1 MKKSISFTVLLGVI
15 VSFLVLILFN
25 MVWRQVN
32 GVPDPDPDLM
42 NQKEV
47 LKAACRSKMQPNVKK
62 DIFSFEDLNH
72 FSLGKMYF

>member
-32 GVPDPDPDLM
+32 GVPDPDLM

-47 LKAACRSKMQPNVKK
+47 HKAACRSKRQPNVKK
-62 DIFSFEDLNH
+62 DIFSFEDLKH
-72 FSLGKMYF
+72 FSLGKIYF